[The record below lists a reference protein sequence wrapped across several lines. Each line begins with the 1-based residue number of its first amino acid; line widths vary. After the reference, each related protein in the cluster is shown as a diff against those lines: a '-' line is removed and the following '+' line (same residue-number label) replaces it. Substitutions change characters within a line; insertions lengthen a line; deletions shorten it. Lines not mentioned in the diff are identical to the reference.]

1 VKQECLKL
9 MPEGR
14 DRWHVIW

>member
-14 DRWHVIW
+14 DRRHVIW